1 MAYTL
6 SPNDGMFNI
15 SGKHLVQKRRKKKV
29 AKVPTYTRIEKDS
42 VSFNFVFSL
51 NYEAKEGK
59 TLKSTTERLFNAE
72 FYLTSILH
80 NRIQE
85 VCVCN
90 KAKNNDSF
98 LALGRDSLFFPS
110 L

>member
-1 MAYTL
+1 MACLTNQESTL
-6 SPNDGMFNI
+6 C
-15 SGKHLVQKRRKKKV
+15 KKEKKKV
-29 AKVPTYTRIEKDS
+29 AKVPTYTRIDKDS

-51 NYEAKEGK
+51 NYKVEEGK
-59 TLKSTTERLFNAE
+59 TLKSPTERLCNVE

-80 NRIQE
+80 NKIQE

-98 LALGRDSLFFPS
+98 L
-110 L
+110 

>member
-1 MAYTL
+1 MACLTYQESTL
-6 SPNDGMFNI
+6 C
-15 SGKHLVQKRRKKKV
+15 KKEKKKKV
-29 AKVPTYTRIEKDS
+29 AKVPTYTRIDKDS

-51 NYEAKEGK
+51 NYEAEEGK
-59 TLKSTTERLFNAE
+59 TLKSTTERLFNVE

-80 NRIQE
+80 NEIQE

-98 LALGRDSLFFPS
+98 LEI
-110 L
+110 

>member
-1 MAYTL
+1 M
-6 SPNDGMFNI
+6 
-15 SGKHLVQKRRKKKV
+15 
-29 AKVPTYTRIEKDS
+29 PTYTRIEKDS
-42 VSFNFVFSL
+42 VSFNSVFSL

-80 NRIQE
+80 NKIQE

-98 LALGRDSLFFPS
+98 LALGRDFVFPISLILSKLFFFPLS
-110 L
+110 RGECEKDVMATLKVI